1 MNGYLAQSQC
11 PSLGIIYSV
20 VARGSIILAQ
30 YAAHQGNFTEVS
42 QQVLELV
49 PTDVNSKLTYA
60 TRDFMYHY
68 ICEEGVVYMCITDD
82 EFERSRAFLF
92 LQHIQIKCKH
102 KFGHNIHSAK
112 PYALNSAFSKELA
125 TDMKSHSESALYHVG
140 VRGSV
145 QLDSIAIR
153 DLVDISGYTD
163 LEPLELLE
171 SDNESLK
178 SYESSNVLLRDGR
191 SCCQWWKR
199 WRKIIIIFLIVLSVV
214 LVRTLSHIH

>member
-1 MNGYLAQSQC
+1 LLCSC
-11 PSLGIIYSV
+11 
-20 VARGSIILAQ
+20 R
-30 YAAHQGNFTEVS
+30 
-42 QQVLELV
+42 
-49 PTDVNSKLTYA
+49 
-60 TRDFMYHY
+60 
-68 ICEEGVVYMCITDD
+68 
-82 EFERSRAFLF
+82 
-92 LQHIQIKCKH
+92 CKH

-178 SYESSNVLLRDGR
+178 SYEV
-191 SCCQWWKR
+191 
-199 WRKIIIIFLIVLSVV
+199 
-214 LVRTLSHIH
+214 